1 MEQHDARNLRGTLLD
16 ERAVFTLHELCRA
29 CGVHAELVIEM
40 VEEGVLEPRGG
51 TPSEWRFAGSAV
63 TRAQKALNLAR
74 DLRVNLPGAA
84 LALDLLEEIEKLRL
98 TERTARKQV
107 GGMRG
112 ANRRL
117 YYYRKK
123 RADAPGRPAGGHPT
137 ASSAGI
143 RMMPRGC
150 SGLQSASVSS
160 RPAAPGQAVL
170 AGGEDGSDGGVL
182 VI

>member
-1 MEQHDARNLRGTLLD
+1 MEQHDARNLIGTLLD
-16 ERAVFTLHELCRA
+16 ERVVFTLHELCRA

-51 TPSEWRFAGSAV
+51 TLSECRFAGSAV

-74 DLRVNLPGAA
+74 DLRVNWPGAA

-98 TERTARKQV
+98 TQRTSRKQV

-117 YYYRKK
+117 
-123 RADAPGRPAGGHPT
+123 
-137 ASSAGI
+137 
-143 RMMPRGC
+143 
-150 SGLQSASVSS
+150 
-160 RPAAPGQAVL
+160 
-170 AGGEDGSDGGVL
+170 
-182 VI
+182 